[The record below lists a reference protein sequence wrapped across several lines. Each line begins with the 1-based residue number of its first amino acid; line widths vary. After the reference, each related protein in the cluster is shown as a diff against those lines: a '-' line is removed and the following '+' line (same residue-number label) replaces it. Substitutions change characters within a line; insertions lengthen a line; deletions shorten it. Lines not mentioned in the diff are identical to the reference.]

1 MNVFKRRATN
11 SLNFVHSD
19 TGGGCEV
26 RFAPYIQRHPKN
38 SASYPGHYPSYQR
51 RLATECDRAIV

>member
-1 MNVFKRRATN
+1 MNVYKRRATN

-38 SASYPGHYPSYQR
+38 SASYPGQFTLSELPEEACNR
-51 RLATECDRAIV
+51 VR